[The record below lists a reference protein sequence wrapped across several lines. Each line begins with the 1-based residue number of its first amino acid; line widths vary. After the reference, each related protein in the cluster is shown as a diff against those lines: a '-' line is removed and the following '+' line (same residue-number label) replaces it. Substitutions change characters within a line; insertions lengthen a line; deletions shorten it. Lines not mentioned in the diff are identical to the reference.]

1 MSEIKVDTVGPRVDN
16 GTLTIGAAGDTV
28 NIAGTAGTGFP
39 AGTTINN
46 NADNRVIT
54 GSGTAGTLNGE
65 TNFIYNGT
73 IVGAGAAG
81 AGADLGAGLHVKSA
95 DSGASS
101 VGGGADELVLENSGT
116 SGLTILSGTSNPGNI
131 YFGDSGNSSI
141 GYISYTHNGDYMA
154 FQTNGSERIRILS
167 SGGIT
172 FNGDTATANAL
183 DDYEEGSWTPNW
195 SASGS
200 GGGSVTGASTN
211 IANYVKIGNQ
221 VTVSIYAIIQSTGTF
236 TDYRITNL
244 PFTQLVSGA
253 GSAVEIGQTGT
264 AWLVQGSAGGG
275 TFYSKQYNAGFY
287 INPYLQICYT
297 YVTS

>member
-16 GTLTIGAAGDTV
+16 GTLTIGASGDTV

-39 AGTTINN
+39 AGTTINT

-65 TNFIYNGT
+65 TNITFDGT
-73 IVGAGAAG
+73 LLNVGADTDAG
-81 AGADLGAGLHVKSA
+81 FNPLQIGNTSDSHAYIQMLG
-95 DSGASS
+95 S
-101 VGGGADELVLENSGT
+101 VA
-116 SGLTILSGTSNPGNI
+116 GNI
-131 YFGDSGNSSI
+131 HFGDSTSGDAREIGSI
-141 GYISYTHNGDYMA
+141 VYRHDENYMK
-154 FQTNGSERIRILS
+154 FKTNGSEKIRILS

-183 DDYEEGSWTPNW
+183 DDYEEGSWVPNW

-264 AWLVQGSAGGG
+264 AWLVQGAAGGG

-287 INPYLQICYT
+287 LNPYLQICYT